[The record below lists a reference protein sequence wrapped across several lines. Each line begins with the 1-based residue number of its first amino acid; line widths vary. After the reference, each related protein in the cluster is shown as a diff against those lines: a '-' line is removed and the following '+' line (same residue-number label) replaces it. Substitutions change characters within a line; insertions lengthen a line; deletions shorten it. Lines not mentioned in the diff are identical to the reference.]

1 MSVSSLCCKLSPLS
15 NSFASN
21 DVAPIANL
29 TVKIFSSVKNHR
41 NDFRSHP
48 IKLVCSFNNNTHSVK
63 CSFSDSTSGT
73 VTDGNLNDDPGVLD
87 IASELRTD
95 GGDNGCGGDSG
106 GSSGSGGGGGGGGGD
121 GGDSEEEKEFGPI
134 MKFEEVMKE
143 IEARG
148 VELPADMMEA
158 AKSIGIR
165 KMFLLRYLDLQG
177 SAWPL
182 GFLMKY
188 CTMLRNR
195 MLADPSFLF
204 KVGTEIVIDSC
215 CATFAEVQK
224 RGKDFWSEFELYA
237 ADLLVGIV
245 VDIALVGLLAPYAR
259 IGMPAISGG
268 LFGSIQQACA
278 ALPSSVFE
286 AERPGC
292 KFSVKQR
299 TATYFYK
306 GVLYGSVGFGCGLI
320 GQGIANLI
328 MNAKRSIKKSDE
340 DIPVPPLVQSAVLW
354 GVFLA
359 LSSNTRYQIING
371 LEHLV
376 EASPVAKR
384 VPPVAMAFTVGVRFA
399 NNIYGGMQFVD
410 WAKSSGVQ

>member
-1 MSVSSLCCKLSPLS
+1 MSVSSLYCKLSPLS
-15 NSFASN
+15 NSLAAN
-21 DVAPIANL
+21 DVAPKINFTA
-29 TVKIFSSVKNHR
+29 KIFSSVKNHS
-41 NDFRSHP
+41 NDSLSHP
-48 IKLVCSFNNNTHSVK
+48 IKLVCSFNSTTHSVK
-63 CSFSDSTSGT
+63 CAFSDSTSGT
-73 VTDGNLNDDPGVLD
+73 VTDGNLNDDPRVLD

-95 GGDNGCGGDSG
+95 GGDNGCGGD
-106 GSSGSGGGGGGGGGD
+106 

-134 MKFEEVMKE
+134 LKLGEVMKE

-148 VELPADMMEA
+148 IELPADMMEA

-224 RGKDFWSEFELYA
+224 RGKNFWSEFELYA

-259 IGMPAISGG
+259 IGNPAISGG
-268 LFGSIQQACA
+268 LFGNIQQACA

-328 MNAKRSIKKSDE
+328 MTAKRSIKKSEE

-359 LSSNTRYQIING
+359 VSSNTRYQIING
-371 LEHLV
+371 LERLV
-376 EASPVAKR
+376 EASPVAKQ

-410 WAKSSGVQ
+410 WAKLSGVQ